1 MKYKNQ
7 NNTRLHGSSKKRIWQ
22 RVLSFLLIFALVT
35 NGTYLDGL
43 LGMFDLSAILTAKAE
58 GEAPS
63 YTTSNDS
70 SVFAI
75 IDNNTVFV
83 FADDEAGYKKF
94 CDYCY
99 YFNTNSEFAED
110 HKEDTLKIAFP
121 ILANSYGFMGLGN
134 ESAPFAGSLQ
144 FIATNGASNITIS
157 RALFTHV
164 STDTKITDNS
174 GNDIT
179 LEITKNSSESSPILA
194 DYVHPGTSAASWS
207 IKVASEN
214 ENAFA
219 GVIGQLESN
228 ASVSLVF
235 ENASSAAVSNA
246 ASGDGKVKDVG
257 ELCGIMK
264 TGSILTVTDNTSSR
278 SAVSSTN
285 GNAGSLV
292 GTMEGTASLTLNSG
306 YPDFSVVSVTSGNGY
321 AGGLVGNITSDATI
335 IFTGLSA
342 PLVVGGSVTGTTGA
356 GGLYGHY
363 ANSASSF
370 DLKDYNI
377 TATVYAENCGGVFGV
392 LENNKGEGSAVTL
405 TIQNMNDT
413 GTVNISSDN
422 ASTYADNGYF
432 GGLIGKYST
441 DNLSN
446 SLILDDITMSATANT
461 SFASFGGAIGC
472 VDGAGYIKADSMDIT
487 AIGTSKKDLAGFFGG
502 LVGNTG
508 SSGVFVDLG
517 DFTLSADSTG
527 LKGGGVVGNFTNGVL
542 RLSGTTD
549 MSSAKS
555 QKGGQLVG
563 VNNNV
568 LTYALGTGAN
578 GTAYGNGWTF
588 KRSNGSK
595 VDDLGTWGEVVRGI
609 DDSSSSNL
617 IYFDSTAHTAKV
629 ACVTADTTDND
640 YKIGTADTFTRV
652 ALNIQ
657 LNNKDGNYDCLV
669 FTSGSADREDLLA
682 GTITLTEDV
691 DLSGTGINGFMRD
704 GSDSIGAF
712 IGTLNGGSKTVT
724 FAIGEKYGKTSAEAI
739 IDASTPGEG
748 LGQIYAHPYNGLLA
762 VIGDGTTGTGTVSS
776 LEIAGTINVRNTVD
790 GMNIGGIA
798 AVSQGNTSLSG
809 ITANQTINYGEP
821 TSVTGKEATGKNI
834 GGLIGLAANGSDNG
848 TIAITGTNTISTT
861 FSISDNYKSW
871 NALGAFIGKVTS
883 PKFTIDIAQGGS
895 DSLTVS
901 HTMVDNSFAAGNN
914 TDGGGLIGYIISGT
928 YTNRKIHIKNLDFN
942 NCTIV
947 NKASTNAGGFLG
959 YAWLDTDTTIDGLTV
974 TNGTVTNST
983 PNIGVMCYEATGKWT
998 VNALEIKK
1006 MSLSG
1011 GAGTSLGM
1019 LVNKAYKDS
1028 KGLYL
1033 DILNVGYKLA
1043 TSSGSGNNNIS
1054 LPTSLG
1060 VYDELAVYSAS
1071 DVIKG
1076 TYTSG
1081 TTSYG
1086 AGVIS
1091 VNMNSAR
1098 NTGSATITTTGTYQ
1112 NQLTS
1117 TSSSALGSSKYPNA
1131 NTRYYYNL
1139 DKMNKSDIAQD
1150 IMLWS
1155 VNQYAAD
1162 NIKGEF
1168 DGSDAPFACEES
1180 ENGTDVALSDYSYY
1194 PVYSVSSQTL
1204 SNINLEFGY
1213 NGIYTIEGNGT
1224 FNTDSYN
1231 RDPGE
1236 QNQHYLMQAG
1246 LFINL
1251 DEGSTLTLD
1260 TVEFS
1265 GDFLENGTYQG
1276 VLVSGTANGS
1286 ISIDGLVLDGITPKY
1301 NNSGTISNYTSGY
1314 LLVNNISR
1322 DDTTKANIQINLADI
1337 STSDKYTVSSAT
1349 ATVAK
1354 SLFGDVYGPA
1364 IGINIVDV
1372 KLDARSANG
1381 GLTALDTAYGTQNS
1395 IFTTATFF
1403 NSIKTSQ
1410 AATMIYNYT
1419 LANDWSSGRNVTYGK
1434 EVKDSVEY
1442 AGQENK
1448 YYNSTTNYTDPTTS
1462 SNTTSGYDFGSWRPY
1477 VARVYSAGQTADAN
1491 GCFYREI
1498 KVNVAAVTYSE
1509 GCGTYNDPYQIDSG
1523 AKLMAIAA
1531 LINDAS
1537 KTGELPS
1544 VILPKTLYNGVAAN
1558 TTGARWCD
1566 NKSDHAVYTWNGS
1579 NYTSDDSDAV
1589 WSVENVRLYLSNAYY
1604 SISNSTDNTNGDIV
1618 LGSSFLGLGGTADTT
1633 DNSGKFAFRGVIV
1646 GNGINIVNNSSS
1658 PFVNVSNGCVIKDLT
1673 VNQNVNISVTEQTK
1687 NGTSAYFGY
1696 NSECSYYGGLI
1707 GEIMGGDNIIDN
1719 SYVTYTSGK
1728 TVNLSSTYGT
1738 LVPVGGYVGVI
1749 VYGGLIFKNMTATVS
1764 GGSDLLVNNSGLTV
1778 YYDINTDN
1786 NLAADTTAAKAAIY
1800 VNPIVGRV
1808 INGYAINEGTALS
1821 VTENG
1826 TYHDDANSGAGTAR
1840 TGTQHTLKNGKKHYS
1855 IADIKKYSSLTDAEK
1870 LDVTKVAAAG
1880 DDGNIDVPNAQ
1891 ALFVLSLI
1899 TQSTAGTAPELFGTG
1914 SGTHTDETVE
1924 TSRTD
1929 DGNGNITVYKT
1940 RTITDIDDSL
1950 CDYSNSL
1957 SYGTYGSG
1965 SLTAVYGMSHTATYS
1980 DVGTSESTSSDYS
1993 TYVGYDTAAKDALPY
2008 IISHYTVGGL
2018 KTSSTTTVGEPE
2030 VVPASTEG
2038 KTEIFDGSLDD
2049 LDGKEIYI
2057 YNDGYYMHP
2066 DIIDSKGLDA
2076 LTTLPSYKLLVTKQS
2091 NGKYTLTYNNGIT
2104 RYISLPSNRELTFAS
2119 TFSSTNCEF
2128 TINKLS
2134 NGKFEIYNDNLTIS
2148 QKYIGLRNKTHFYGQ
2163 PVNASN
2169 AYNSS
2174 VYGTEFD
2181 LYVYTPPSS
2190 TTTTTI
2196 TTTIT
2201 NTNAVTYPARCV
2213 TSTAGYYDINL
2224 ASGVDYQLPD
2234 SFRGLGCVGNNNDAY
2249 NFKVDTFDGKGCT
2262 IDEDIY
2268 LNKFTTDNYFN
2279 LIHRNTNQV
2288 TNTGSAYG
2296 VNKEQDHHGIGLFD
2310 SVVTSGAD
2318 SVLKHF
2324 TVSGSVN
2331 TEIYKD
2337 GYNASAQELTVYGDD
2352 GARFLSVG
2360 GVCGSSNGNMAYVKF
2375 DQIILNQL
2383 SVCGSCAVGGI
2394 LGYSNNQN
2402 YLNNKYN
2409 NIPIIINECSAT
2421 DLSIKMNSSLNLNAN
2436 NNIQPR
2442 NAIGGYV
2449 GKCVEGMVIITGD
2462 TTSRSNVTIKSFGY
2476 ESLTGVTDHRAVA
2489 GGLVGFAGNGCTVKN
2504 MNVSASTGYTVE
2516 IGSDYTGYAGG
2527 LVGLMQPAK
2536 DGGESCVAV
2545 FENCTV
2551 EKINVNGHYAGG
2563 FYGGKWIN
2571 SYSPYSITLDNCQML
2586 GDSTTNNT
2594 IKGNSL
2600 RDAEGY
2606 AGGFLGCGNVY
2617 TDGNPNIEIKD
2628 CKVSHYTIT
2637 STAYN
2642 NGKKGYAGGFI
2653 GYTGAQATGKSITC
2667 YIHDSSVENCTI
2679 GASGNYAGGAIGRVV
2694 RQNGS
2699 SKNKILGYNIKLDT
2713 VTLSGTNNGA
2723 WIGFVAND
2731 DNTTSIQFTGVGI
2744 YGNGFAQNVGN
2755 RSNFSNASFVFAD
2768 YEGECRGSI
2777 PEGETEREYPTD
2789 ISGFNYSAG
2798 THVDMPKYPYVNINP
2813 QSSMGTGEIISGDG
2827 AVLYGSDVNGFT
2839 GTGAETMA
2847 AKIYSERNTSGTARQ
2862 YYKTYATADDP
2873 INDGDT
2879 INAYM
2884 NKSTTDDGDRISNY
2898 YDEKGYTT
2906 PQSYDNFACIV
2917 IANNITEE
2925 TTALIN
2931 RYAQLVTNTTTDYAG
2946 TDASNAYFDI
2956 VVSPCVLND
2965 GTFEIDDSQNAVAGL
2980 TYSGGKFSLNPS
2992 GADSLSSG
3000 DTFTLVDIQFKDP
3013 LYTNK
3018 IAYHLYIPVYTIK
3031 EIEVTFSA
3039 AVMSGFNSVSYNAE
3053 VESTNPYNTDAK
3065 LKNKLRDTH
3074 VENLDTWYTTYIRY
3088 TYEHDDLE
3096 ALLDSG
3102 NLNWNHNKY
3111 FYMDK
3116 HGLASILP
3124 ENTYMVLV
3132 DPNGDH
3138 DKKYQATLSSEDFAV
3153 NNNRITF
3160 DLRKFK
3166 DSSDDPKSFDVC
3178 AFNELIAKKIEVTEN
3193 TEGTGKYNLCSGN
3206 GTFENTG
3213 DTYYVYTKASDGT
3226 KTYYQYVG
3234 KDGGYDLSLPAGD
3247 IYENYYISIYV
3258 PEAQNDEH
3266 LYGYYI
3272 RTSDKF
3278 DAPRYSDGNNAIT
3291 KSAKVNCYYGD
3302 NGTTVNRQVY
3312 VGNIFDQTTEL
3323 SVLPNDLE
3331 IEKGNKKLYI
3341 NVKTTIKP
3349 RDNDVVTILE
3359 SVDADIYH
3367 SFNIYL
3373 DRKDENGVITNGI
3386 YGLEEDEAEDEET
3399 DTKRIHAWYSV
3410 GTDIPKELNADLSE
3424 FTAIDYDQYIDL
3436 ETNYINVTTVNGG
3449 QTILQS
3455 GGVTICARIELDFDE
3470 AYLIQQF
3477 PKKVATDTG
3486 VSVRVA
3492 SNISYDAS
3500 SLAFSSM
3507 SAPAEEPSETKHV
3520 YYRISTDSAGLNY
3533 YAKTE
3538 EDCFD
3543 TDGVSSENY
3552 SRLGVSGKYSMNE
3565 YMPIDSTAQYNV
3577 SSIESLV
3584 ESAEYVRLTMT
3595 LQKKTDTPEEG
3606 PYTETAYGNAL
3617 CINDYWGAVQRD
3629 GTTNEVAP
3637 DIKGKPVT
3645 VSNTT
3650 QVRITCGDY
3659 DVVHTIP
3666 AKSTQFSVDIPKAA
3680 SGTAGFEVD
3689 ENGYVYI
3696 DIGFVPKTGDNF
3708 TEYANYKVYLKV
3720 RMIDSNNAD
3729 ISGSYADDY
3738 LIYTNAKV
3746 NHDFLKN

>member
-1 MKYKNQ
+1 
-7 NNTRLHGSSKKRIWQ
+7 
-22 RVLSFLLIFALVT
+22 LIFALVT

-1531 LINDAS
+1531 LISGDS
-1537 KTGELPS
+1537 KTDELPS
-1544 VILPKTLYNGVAAN
+1544 VILPKTLYDGLAAN

-1566 NKSDHAVYTWNGS
+1566 GKSDHAVYT
-1579 NYTSDDSDAV
+1579 YTDGYYKSSGLPD
-1589 WSVENVRLYLSNAYY
+1589 WSVENVRLYLANAYY
-1604 SISNSTDNTNGDIV
+1604 SIEASNIT
-1618 LGSSFLGLGGTADTT
+1618 LGSGYLGLGGTDA
-1633 DNSGKFAFRGVIV
+1633 SGKYAFRGVIV
-1646 GNGINIVNNSSS
+1646 GNSMTIVNNSSS
-1658 PFVNVSNGCVIKDLT
+1658 PLVNVSNGCVIKDLT
-1673 VNQNVNISVTEQTK
+1673 VNQNVNISVKEQTK
-1687 NGTSAYFGY
+1687 NAYFGY

-1728 TVNLSSTYGT
+1728 TVNISGTYGT

-1749 VYGGLIFKNMTATVS
+1749 VYGGLIFKNMTAKDTVDGKS
-1764 GGSDLLVNNSGLTV
+1764 VLRVNNSGLIV
-1778 YYDINTDN
+1778 YYNDGTTVHKDN

-1808 INGYAINEGTALS
+1808 INGYAVNEGSALS

-1826 TYHDDANSGAGTAR
+1826 TYHDDANSGVGTTR

-1855 IADIKKYSSLTDAEK
+1855 IADIKKYSSLTDDEK
-1870 LDVTKVAAAG
+1870 LDVTKVATAST
-1880 DDGNIDVPNAQ
+1880 DGNIDVPNAQ

-1899 TQSTAGTAPELFGTG
+1899 TQSTAGTAQTVNGT
-1914 SGTHTDETVE
+1914 TIHNEETVE
-1924 TSRTD
+1924 TSRTTD
-1929 DGNGNITVYKT
+1929 ESGNVTIYQTKTV
-1940 RTITDIDDSL
+1940 TDNYTLS
-1950 CDYSNSL
+1950 DYPNSL
-1957 SYGTYGSG
+1957 SYGTYDS
-1965 SLTAVYGMSHTATYS
+1965 SVYGMSHNATYS
-1980 DVGTSESTSSDYS
+1980 DVGTTKSSSSDYD
-1993 TYVGYDTAAKDALPY
+1993 TYINGDTAAITALPY
-2008 IISHYTVGGL
+2008 IIRHYTVG
-2018 KTSSTTTVGEPE
+2018 TSSTSTSSNETTNTQS
-2030 VVPASTEG
+2030 ASTEG
-2038 KTEIFDGSLDD
+2038 RIETYSGSDPNGEYIIIKFGSKYLNA
-2049 LDGKEIYI
+2049 GTVKEV
-2057 YNDGYYMHP
+2057 
-2066 DIIDSKGLDA
+2066 GLEA
-2076 LTTLPSYKLLVTKQS
+2076 VNSNSSATKLLFTKQVGGE
-2091 NGKYTLTYNNGIT
+2091 NDGKYTISFDNNGT
-2104 RYISLPSNRELTFAS
+2104 KYLGFNTTGNSDNKRKLVTTTTPYY
-2119 TFSSTNCEF
+2119 FSVVKQADGTWR
-2128 TINKLS
+2128 IYGDLS
-2134 NGKFEIYNDNLTIS
+2134 EEVRR
-2148 QKYIGLRNKTHFYGQ
+2148 YIGLRNNTHFTGQ
-2163 PVNASN
+2163 
-2169 AYNSS
+2169 SS
-2174 VYGTEFD
+2174 DNIKLSLEVYIA
-2181 LYVYTPPSS
+2181 PSS
-2190 TTTTTI
+2190 TSTTTI
-2196 TTTIT
+2196 TTT
-2201 NTNAVTYPARCV
+2201 NTTTTTLSFPARCV
-2213 TSTAGYYDINL
+2213 TSTQGFYDINL
-2224 ASGVDYQLPD
+2224 TGNGTYQLPD
-2234 SFRGLGCVGNNNDAY
+2234 SFRGLGCVGNKNNAY
-2249 NFKVDTFDGKGCT
+2249 TIHVDKFDGKGLT

-2268 LNKFTTDNYFN
+2268 LNKYQTDNYFN
-2279 LIHRNTNQV
+2279 VLHAGTSQSYNGDTTVYDVSTQTAN
-2288 TNTGSAYG
+2288 
-2296 VNKEQDHHGIGLFD
+2296 HGIGLFD
-2310 SVVTSGAD
+2310 SIITSGSSSRIKD
-2318 SVLKHF
+2318 FSL
-2324 TVSGSVN
+2324 TGSIN
-2331 TEIYKD
+2331 TEIYNDAYDATTKE
-2337 GYNASAQELTVYGDD
+2337 ATVFADD
-2352 GARFLSVG
+2352 KAKFLSVG
-2360 GVCGSSNGNMAYVKF
+2360 GVCGTSLNGYYVTF
-2375 DQIILNQL
+2375 DQINLNSF
-2383 SVCGSCAVGGI
+2383 SVCGSCAIGGL
-2394 LGYSNNQN
+2394 LGYSGNSDNT
-2402 YLNNKYN
+2402 
-2409 NIPIIINECSAT
+2409 ISINATKCSAT
-2421 DLSIKMNSSLNLNAN
+2421 NLSVKMNSSSAQENTEKS
-2436 NNIQPR
+2436 R
-2442 NAIGGYV
+2442 NAMGGFV
-2449 GKCVEGMVIITGD
+2449 GKCDQGKIIIEGDSTN
-2462 TTSRSNVTIKSFGY
+2462 RSNVTIKFFGY
-2476 ESLTGVTDHRAVA
+2476 ETLSGVEDHRTVA
-2489 GGLVGFAGNGCTVKN
+2489 GGLVGFAGNGCTVRN
-2504 MNVSASTGYTVE
+2504 MNVSPSDGYTIT
-2516 IGSDYTGYAGG
+2516 IGSDYTAYAGG
-2527 LVGLMQPAK
+2527 LVALMQPHIA
-2536 DGGESCVAV
+2536 GGSTCLAV

-2563 FYGGKWIN
+2563 FYGGKWFGN
-2571 SYSPYSITLDNCQML
+2571 NNTYVPYQITLDSCEMV
-2586 GDSTTNNT
+2586 GDTSANNT
-2594 IKGNSL
+2594 ITGNSL
-2600 RDAEGY
+2600 RNENGY

-2617 TDGNPNIEIKD
+2617 TSAASGTSNIEIAN
-2628 CKVSHYTIT
+2628 CKVSNYTIT
-2637 STAYN
+2637 SVAEN
-2642 NGKKGYAGGFI
+2642 KSGKHGYVGGFI
-2653 GYTGAQATGKSITC
+2653 GYTGSSEDGSSITC
-2667 YIHDSSVENCTI
+2667 YIHDSSVEDCTI
-2679 GASGNYAGGAIGRVV
+2679 GTGNNYAGGAIGQVYR
-2694 RQNGS
+2694 RSTS
-2699 SKNKILGYNIKLDT
+2699 STNKILGYNIKLDT
-2713 VTLSGTNNGA
+2713 VTIGSTNKGA
-2723 WIGFVAND
+2723 WIGYVEGG

-2768 YEGECRGSI
+2768 YGEACGGTV
-2777 PEGETEREYPTD
+2777 PEGETERVYPKD
-2789 ISGFNYSAG
+2789 ISGFNYSSS
-2798 THVDMPKYPYVNINP
+2798 THVEMPLYPYVNINP
-2813 QSSMGTGEIISGDG
+2813 QISMGDDEIISGDG
-2827 AVLYGSDVNGFT
+2827 ARLLSSNATGFT
-2839 GTGAETMA
+2839 GTGAKTMA

-2862 YYKTYATADDP
+2862 YYKTYATADDS
-2873 INDGDT
+2873 INGGDT

-2898 YDEKGYTT
+2898 YAEKGYTT
-2906 PQSYDNFACIV
+2906 DQPYDNFACIV
-2917 IANNITEE
+2917 IANNTTAE

-3053 VESTNPYNTDAK
+3053 VESANPYNTDAK

-3178 AFNELIAKKIEVTEN
+3178 TFNELIAKKIEVTEN

-3234 KDGGYDLSLPAGD
+3234 KNGGYDLSLPAGD

-3386 YGLEEDEAEDEET
+3386 YGLEEDETEDEET

-3410 GTDIPKELNADLSE
+3410 DTNIPKELNADLSE
-3424 FTAIDYDQYIDL
+3424 FTAINYDQCIDL

-3520 YYRISTDSAGLNY
+3520 YYRVSTDSAGLNY

-3538 EDCFD
+3538 VDCFD

-3606 PYTETAYGNAL
+3606 PYTEAAYGNAL

-3666 AKSTQFSVDIPKAA
+3666 ANSTQFSVDIPKAA
-3680 SGTAGFEVD
+3680 NDTAGFEVD